1 MASEP
6 LTASFSLLDAAILAL
21 AGMAALLA
29 IGWWLVVLFDRG
41 YSRSQVLIRWAAVDV
56 PLSLLWAGLAY
67 WLGTR

>member
-6 LTASFSLLDAAILAL
+6 LTESFSLLDAAILAL
-21 AGMAALLA
+21 VGMAALLA

>member
-6 LTASFSLLDAAILAL
+6 LTESFSLLDAAILAL
-21 AGMAALLA
+21 VGMAALLA

-41 YSRSQVLIRWAAVDV
+41 YSRTQVLIRWAAVDV